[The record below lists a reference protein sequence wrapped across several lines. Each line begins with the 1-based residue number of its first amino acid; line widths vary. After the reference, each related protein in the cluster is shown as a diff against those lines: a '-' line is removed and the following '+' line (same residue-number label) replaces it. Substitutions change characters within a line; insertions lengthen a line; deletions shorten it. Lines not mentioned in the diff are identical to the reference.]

1 MSYFFSYIK
10 FLLSATNQHG
20 VHSPFVYAFVTKCVY
35 NKKGYSKQTS
45 LNLFLKSLEYFNIK
59 NVNISDVDQKVR
71 LQISHSFPH
80 IKLDSSSNNFWY
92 ISCLKEERLSKLM
105 QQAQF
110 QNDSIVFIDGI
121 FKDKKAWE
129 SLIVSDKI
137 RVSINFFYG
146 GILFFRKEQ
155 VKEDFKIRT

>member
-71 LQISHSFPH
+71 LQISHSFSH
-80 IKLDSSSNNFWY
+80 IKLDSRSNNFWY